1 MSRQREITDILNR
14 WAYEYYVLDNP
25 SVPDKEYDKLYDELK
40 SLEAISGE
48 VYPDSPTRRVGGEPI
63 SAFEKHAHIRR
74 LYSLDKA
81 VTDEELSA
89 FFTRA
94 EKAGEAMGIS
104 PTYTV
109 EYKFDGLTVC
119 LTYENGEFVRATT
132 RGNGTIGEDV
142 TAQVLTIRS
151 YPMKISYKG
160 TLEVRGEAVMR
171 LSVLEKYNET
181 AEEPLKNARN
191 AAAGAI
197 RNLDPKITAKRR
209 IDIYF
214 YDVNYRSEGPTLSQR
229 EAHEFLIAEGFKVFP
244 YFCVAKNGEEA
255 KAAVDEIEVERKKI
269 DVLTDGAVIKINEPA
284 LRKAMGYTD
293 KFPRFETAFKFEAEE
308 AETQVKDVVWQVGR
322 TGKLTPLALLDPVE
336 LAGVTVSRATLNNY
350 GDMQRKKV
358 KCGSRVM
365 IRRSNEVIPE
375 ILGAVD
381 EGNGREYEKP
391 AFCPACGTPL
401 KETGAN
407 LFCPNKNC
415 KPRIAAALDHF
426 AGKNAMNIDGFSD
439 STARLL
445 IDSRGVKKFSDL
457 YRLTAADFEGLEG
470 FKEKKIRNL
479 LTAIEK
485 SKTPSFSA
493 FIYALGVDGIGRVAA
508 KDLSSAF
515 KNYEGLK
522 NASAEDLVALEN
534 IGEITAENVVSYFA
548 DEENDREIE
557 TLFSLGVAP
566 RQEEEKNEQGV
577 FFGEKVVLTGSLSAY
592 SRSEAQALIEKEGG
606 ECQSGVSAK
615 TTLVIA
621 GEAAGSKLEKAQKLG
636 IAVIDEAEFLSCL
649 ARSKQKEDDRDVEKT
664 EDPDK

>member
-1 MSRQREITDILNR
+1 
-14 WAYEYYVLDNP
+14 
-25 SVPDKEYDKLYDELK
+25 
-40 SLEAISGE
+40 
-48 VYPDSPTRRVGGEPI
+48 
-63 SAFEKHAHIRR
+63 
-74 LYSLDKA
+74 
-81 VTDEELSA
+81 
-89 FFTRA
+89 
-94 EKAGEAMGIS
+94 
-104 PTYTV
+104 
-109 EYKFDGLTVC
+109 
-119 LTYENGEFVRATT
+119 
-132 RGNGTIGEDV
+132 
-142 TAQVLTIRS
+142 
-151 YPMKISYKG
+151 
-160 TLEVRGEAVMR
+160 
-171 LSVLEKYNET
+171 
-181 AEEPLKNARN
+181 
-191 AAAGAI
+191 
-197 RNLDPKITAKRR
+197 
-209 IDIYF
+209 
-214 YDVNYRSEGPTLSQR
+214 
-229 EAHEFLIAEGFKVFP
+229 
-244 YFCVAKNGEEA
+244 
-255 KAAVDEIEVERKKI
+255 
-269 DVLTDGAVIKINEPA
+269 
-284 LRKAMGYTD
+284 
-293 KFPRFETAFKFEAEE
+293 
-308 AETQVKDVVWQVGR
+308 
-322 TGKLTPLALLDPVE
+322 
-336 LAGVTVSRATLNNY
+336 
-350 GDMQRKKV
+350 
-358 KCGSRVM
+358 M

-401 KETGAN
+401 KEMGAN

-508 KDLSSAF
+508 KDLSAAF

-577 FFGEKVVLTGSLSAY
+577 F
-592 SRSEAQALIEKEGG
+592 
-606 ECQSGVSAK
+606 SAK
-615 TTLVIA
+615 
-621 GEAAGSKLEKAQKLG
+621 KW
-636 IAVIDEAEFLSCL
+636 C
-649 ARSKQKEDDRDVEKT
+649 
-664 EDPDK
+664 